1 MELENRRRAGW
12 LSKNS
17 MMSHIKDQLLL
28 KSELS
33 VWIFLL
39 LIHCSEGQ
47 HQLIGP
53 TQPIVA
59 MFGDDIV
66 LPCRLEPAVDAAAR
80 TVEWSRPDLKQ
91 RIIHFRRDSVDLLT
105 EQNPSYTRR
114 TSLSISKL
122 KSGDVSLKL
131 SKVKLSD
138 AGTYKCIVSKYGTE
152 SAVELVVGSVSSP
165 EIEVSKDSSSV
176 VLQCES
182 AGWYPEPEVLWLDAE
197 GNLLSAGPTETVRG
211 PDDLY
216 SVSSRVTVEKKHGN
230 KFTCRVQQNNINQTR
245 DTWIHVS
252 ADLFMVH
259 SNLSA
264 RITTTM
270 AACVMTIAVVVFIV
284 WKWGQTR
291 TKRQKEETELR
302 KREMWMIG
310 NDVELELLMEGQR
323 DREQSMLGREKMKY
337 LEMKKAKFDEQ
348 LQKNEEELKHVQQV
362 IEVFKKQKE
371 DLKTQKEKLLSL
383 QEKEKMKIKE
393 IDMMKDPLLDKK
405 NKQQKREKAKQEAAQ
420 KNTEHEELLKN
431 TEKLLETTEEM
442 IVKMTERKG
451 KLKTNKEQIVKHL
464 KSTEQQIELQKKLE
478 ESERKEDKDNPPLNK
493 QTTEQL
499 QGRPQ
504 VELDQP
510 EEEHNNPC

>member
-1 MELENRRRAGW
+1 
-12 LSKNS
+12 

-252 ADLFMVH
+252 
-259 SNLSA
+259 
-264 RITTTM
+264 
-270 AACVMTIAVVVFIV
+270 
-284 WKWGQTR
+284 G

>member
-1 MELENRRRAGW
+1 
-12 LSKNS
+12 
-17 MMSHIKDQLLL
+17 MMSHIKVLL
-28 KSELS
+28 KSELG

-39 LIHCSEGQ
+39 LTHCSEGQ

-59 MFGDDIV
+59 MFGDDVV

-80 TVEWSRPDLKQ
+80 TVEWSRPDLQQ
-91 RIIHFRRDSVDLLT
+91 RLIHFRRDSVDLLT

-122 KSGDVSLKL
+122 KSGDISLKL

-138 AGTYKCIVSKYGTE
+138 TGTYKCNIPKFNTE

-176 VLQCES
+176 ELQCKS
-182 AGWYPEPEVLWLDAE
+182 AGWYPQPEVLWLDGD

-216 SVSSRVTVEKKHGN
+216 TVSSRVTVEKKHGN
-230 KFTCRVQQNNINQTR
+230 KFTCRVQQNNITQTR
-245 DTWIHVS
+245 ETVIHVS

-270 AACVMTIAVVVFIV
+270 AACVLTIAVVIFIV

-291 TKRQKEETELR
+291 TKRQKEDEAELR

-323 DREQSMLGREKMKY
+323 DREQSMLGSEKMKY
-337 LEMKKAKFDEQ
+337 LKMKKAKFDEE
-348 LQKNEEELKHVQQV
+348 LQKNKEELEHVQQV
-362 IEVFKKQKE
+362 IEVLKEQKD
-371 DLKTQKEKLLSL
+371 DLKNQKEKLLSL
-383 QEKEKMKIKE
+383 QQEEKMKVKE
-393 IDMMKDPLLDKK
+393 IETKKDPLLDK
-405 NKQQKREKAKQEAAQ
+405 NKKKREKAKEEATQ
-420 KNTEHEELLKN
+420 KKTVHEELLKN

-451 KLKTNKEQIVKHL
+451 KLETNKEQILKHL
-464 KSTEQQIELQKKLE
+464 KSTEQEIEELQKKVE
-478 ESERKEDKDNPPLNK
+478 ESERKEDKDNPPVNIK
-493 QTTEQL
+493 TTGHQQE
-499 QGRPQ
+499 RPQ
-504 VELDQP
+504 DLP
-510 EEEHNNPC
+510 EEEQNNPC